1 MKRFV
6 SVCLA
11 LLLSSMGFG
20 CIDALALPAADMS
33 GGSFEV
39 INGGLD
45 NVSGDITWTAELLY
59 SFELFMNSVGVRV
72 TSKAVP
78 AVALA
83 WEAQAKVDSPAF
95 YAELAELSQMDG
107 VDRLDTLFGH
117 TWAGSIRDFC
127 LSDACTG
134 YGTAN
139 FSFGSGVVDI
149 VNKHLDVA
157 FKGVYTP
164 YSEKVTSVV
173 DYNYCFS
180 YSFVVNP
187 GMAKE
192 IIYYYDLYAP
202 MGADVV
208 CVYPAQISTGGDLN
222 RGIHFAGFSNKGT
235 SFYNDW
241 LKVVISRDVRQAG
254 GGYVFSHYRG
264 PGDGLGTTHYDYAIE
279 NPDTYW
285 NSFPYPVF
293 RGSTYAQN
301 YVLDGTVKGLLH
313 SPELGSFE
321 DLYTPE
327 KIASAVP
334 ALQKA
339 ALVNLPTIASD
350 FAIPETAAERE
361 SILKAVRNADTVETL
376 VKALADARILAD
388 SVVDNP
394 PMIDTDT
401 DTFPSLDGITK
412 TLTSIL
418 TSIKAIPAQITDFF
432 NIDTAAVSGSF
443 TGLKDALFSRF
454 EPIVKLANAFDGMS
468 YNLETAIPVYK
479 MAVPASMYDIVGDT
493 EIIVFDLRG
502 YEQYVY
508 YFRTFVQ
515 VAVWVTFA
523 FVVINLFDVKFHVG

>member
-1 MKRFV
+1 MKKQIF
-6 SVCLA
+6 A
-11 LLLSSMGFG
+11 LLLASFILATTTMYGY
-20 CIDALALPAADMS
+20 IDVHATAGTAVK
-33 GGSFEV
+33 E
-39 INGGLD
+39 
-45 NVSGDITWTAELLY
+45 ITWSDEMLY
-59 SFELFMNSVGVRV
+59 CFELFINSVGVNV

-78 AVALA
+78 GIALA
-83 WEAQAKVDSPAF
+83 WEAQAKTKNPEF
-95 YAELAELSQMDG
+95 QKELAELSRMDG
-107 VDRLDTLFGH
+107 VDRLDSLLGNS
-117 TWAGSIRDFC
+117 WASSIRDFC
-127 LSDACTG
+127 VSDACTG

-139 FSFGSGVVDI
+139 FSFGSGVTDV
-149 VNKHLDVA
+149 VNKLFDVE

-164 YSEKVTSVV
+164 YSTTVTSVV

-180 YSFVVNP
+180 YSLVVNP

-202 MGADVV
+202 MGVDIV
-208 CVYPAQISTGGDLN
+208 CMYPLRSSNGLSTTS
-222 RGIHFAGFSNKGT
+222 GIRFAGFANKGT
-235 SFYNDW
+235 SFYDDW
-241 LKVVISRDVRQAG
+241 LKVVISQDVRQTG
-254 GGYVFSHYRG
+254 GGYVFSHYKG
-264 PGDGLGTTHYDYAIE
+264 ASNDMGSTQYNYAIS
-279 NPDTYW
+279 NPATYW
-285 NSFPYPVF
+285 NSFPYSVF
-293 RGSTYAQN
+293 KSSAYAQN
-301 YVLDGTVKGLLH
+301 YVLNGSADGLLH
-313 SPELGSFE
+313 FSELGGFE

-334 ALQKA
+334 ALQSA

-418 TSIKAIPAQITDFF
+418 ISIKAIPAQITDFF